1 MKKTI
6 TIFIL
11 ALIHLLISHEL
22 NAQIKHNIKGNVKD
36 STHVGIP
43 GVHVKLLSAKDTL
56 NTSADRDGKFS
67 FTGIKADKF
76 EIIVRGIGFISNS
89 STHTFKKDEADLDLE
104 PIVLKP
110 EAYNL
115 NEVVIQGKINPVKVM
130 KDTVEY
136 NAAAFVVRKDDQVED
151 LLKQLPGVTVDDAGK
166 VTSLGKELTKI
177 RVNGKDFFT
186 GNVKEFIK
194 QLPADMVSKIQV
206 IDDYGDEANFT
217 GIKVGE
223 PKKILNLV
231 TKPGRNKGVFGNAGG
246 NLGTND
252 RYGAQ
257 LASNFWK
264 EKRQVGV
271 SGNLNNTNNSGGTSG
286 DVSGNANM
294 RQMINKYLT
303 ASGAYRIG
311 SSQSDNEQSYRSETL
326 AEGGTIYNSSNNQSS
341 NKSNNHN
348 INMELMS
355 TAPNNYLNFSLNG
368 TIANN
373 NSQNYSSSAMRTSDT
388 RQDLISNNKNSG
400 NSPSLNTGLNWAKS
414 FGKKK
419 KRTVMMNFSANLNQ
433 SDNKEEILTNTIY
446 YGKQTNPLLKD
457 SIVKDSLLNRL
468 VTTKNKNNSFS
479 AGFTYSEPLT
489 KKTDTT
495 SSKYLDFSYAFSL
508 TNNGNNLRTDV
519 VNLAGVQEYV
529 DSLSNVYHST
539 FINQNINVS
548 YRYDAKKLSYNL
560 GMSLQP
566 SNLSGSYEGR
576 TDKINQT
583 TLNMGPTASMRY
595 ALSKAQSLNFN
606 YNGYTT
612 APSFEQ
618 LQPVADNRNLQS
630 VVIGNPDLKTALSHS
645 VNIGYQ
651 IFGVTS
657 GKSLQVGLNL
667 GTVTNQVVS
676 NVIQLVDTLN
686 GIKQE
691 TRYENANGNYNL
703 GSNYTLSLPF
713 AERKCELSFN
723 GYVGYSNTVVF
734 TDNVKNFSKGTNF
747 NQNMRFA
754 LNTQTVVLGTGLTY
768 SYNGT
773 AYSLA
778 NAKSREIQSL
788 NLSTNAKVF
797 VAKFLNTNVS
807 VSKTFNSGYSLESTN
822 PLLINAGLE
831 TRFMKRRAASVS
843 IQANDLLNQGN
854 TVSRVVTNNS
864 IIDSSSNRVTRY
876 FVLNFSMRLQNFGG
890 GRSVI

>member
-11 ALIHLLISHEL
+11 ALINLLIGHEL
-22 NAQIKHNIKGNVKD
+22 SAQIKYNIKGSVKD
-36 STHVGIP
+36 STNGVIP
-43 GVHVKLLSAKDTL
+43 GVHVKLISTKDTL
-56 NTSADRDGKFS
+56 NTSADRDGKFAFS
-67 FTGIKADKF
+67 GIKADKF
-76 EIIVRGIGFISNS
+76 EIIVRGIGFISNTS
-89 STHTFKKDEADLDLE
+89 SFTFKKDQTELE
-104 PIVLKP
+104 LAPIILKP

-130 KDTVEY
+130 KDTIEY

-166 VTSLGKELTKI
+166 VTSMGKELTKI

-194 QLPADMVSKIQV
+194 QLPADLVSRIQV
-206 IDDYGDEANFT
+206 IDDYGDQANFT

-231 TKPGRNKGVFGNAGG
+231 TKPGRNKGVFGNVGG

-252 RYGAQ
+252 RYGAL
-257 LASNFWK
+257 LATNFWQ
-264 EKRQVGV
+264 EKKQIGLA
-271 SGNLNNTNNSGGTSG
+271 GNLTNINNSGGTSG

-294 RQMINKYLT
+294 RQTIGKYLT
-303 ASGAYRIG
+303 ASGSYGIG
-311 SSQSDNEQSYRSETL
+311 SNQSENEQSNRSETL
-326 AEGGTIYNSSNNQSS
+326 VEGGTIYSSSNNYSN

-348 INMELMS
+348 VNMELSS
-355 TAPNNYLNFSLNG
+355 TEPDNYLNFTLNG

-373 NSQNYSSSAMRTSDT
+373 RTQNNSFSATKTST
-388 RQDLISNNKNSG
+388 MRQDLVSGNKNSG
-400 NSPSLNTGLNWAKS
+400 NSPSLNAGLNWGKG

-419 KRTVMMNFSANLNQ
+419 KRMVMMNFSANLNQ
-433 SDNKEEILTNTIY
+433 SDNKEEILTRTGF
-446 YGKQTNPLLKD
+446 YGSQSNPVLKD

-468 VTTKNKNNSFS
+468 VTTKNNNNSFS

-489 KKTDTT
+489 QKADTT
-495 SSKYLDFSYAFSL
+495 KSKYLDFSYTFTL

-519 VNLAGVQEYV
+519 VNLAGVKEFV
-529 DSLSNVYHST
+529 DTLSNIYHST
-539 FINQNINVS
+539 FINQNLNVS
-548 YRYDAKKLSYNL
+548 YRYDARKLSYNL

-566 SNLSGSYEGR
+566 SNLRGSYEGR

-583 TLNMGPTASMRY
+583 TLNMAPTIGMRY
-595 ALSKAQSLNFN
+595 VLSKAQSLNFN

-630 VVIGNPDLKTALSHS
+630 IVIGNPDLKTSLSHS
-645 VNIGYQ
+645 VNIGYR

-657 GKSLQVGLNL
+657 GRSLQVGLNL

-676 NVIQLVDTLN
+676 NVIQLTDSLN

-703 GSNYTLSLPF
+703 GTNYTLSLPF

-723 GYVGYSNTVVF
+723 GYVGYSNAVVF
-734 TDNVKNFSKGTNF
+734 TDNIKNFSKGTNF
-747 NQNMRFA
+747 NQNVRFA
-754 LNTQTVVLGTGLTY
+754 LNTQDLVLGTGLTY
-768 SYNGT
+768 NYNGT

-778 NAKSREIQSL
+778 SAKSREIQSL

-797 VAKFLNTNVS
+797 IAKFLNTS
-807 VSKTFNSGYSLESTN
+807 MGISKTFNSGYAVESTN

-831 TRFMKRRAASVS
+831 TRFLKRRAASVS

-854 TVSRVVTNNS
+854 TVNRIVTNNS
-864 IIDSSSNRVTRY
+864 IIDSSSNRITRY
-876 FVLNFSMRLQNFGG
+876 FVLNFSMRLQNFAG

>member
-1 MKKTI
+1 M

-22 NAQIKHNIKGNVKD
+22 RAQIKHSIKGNVKD
-36 STHVGIP
+36 STNVGIP
-43 GVHVKLLSAKDTL
+43 GVHVKLLSATDTL
-56 NTSADRDGKFS
+56 NTSADRDGKF
-67 FTGIKADKF
+67 FFNGVKADKF
-76 EIIVRGIGFISNS
+76 ELIVRGIGFVSNTGS
-89 STHTFKKDEADLDLE
+89 YTFKKDQADLELE
-104 PIVLKP
+104 PIVLKS

-115 NEVVIQGKINPVKVM
+115 SEVVIQGKINPVKVM
-130 KDTVEY
+130 KDTLEY
-136 NAAAFVVRKDDQVED
+136 SAAAFVVRKNDQVED
-151 LLKQLPGVTVDDAGK
+151 LLKQLPGLTVDDAGK
-166 VTSLGKELTKI
+166 VTSMGKELTKI

-194 QLPADMVSKIQV
+194 QLPADMISKIQV

-217 GIKVGE
+217 GIKVGD

-231 TKPGRNKGVFGNAGG
+231 TKPGRNNGVFGNAGG

-264 EKRQVGV
+264 EKRQIGM

-286 DVSGNANM
+286 EVSGSANM
-294 RQMINKYLT
+294 RQMINPYVT

-311 SSQSDNEQSYRSETL
+311 TNQSDNEQSSRTETL
-326 AEGGTIYNSSNNQSS
+326 SKGKTIYNSSNNQS
-341 NKSNNHN
+341 NDQTNNHN
-348 INMELMS
+348 INIDLSS
-355 TAPNNYLNFSLNG
+355 TAPSNYLNFSLNG

-373 NSQNYSSSAMRTSDT
+373 HSQNYSSSAMYTSNM
-388 RQDLISNNKNSG
+388 RQDLISSNKNSG
-400 NSPSLNTGLNWAKS
+400 NSPTLNSGLNWAKS
-414 FGKKK
+414 FGKNK
-419 KRTVMMNFSANLNQ
+419 KRTVVMNFSTNLNH
-433 SDNKEEILTNTIY
+433 SDNKEEILTNTIS
-446 YGKQTNPLLKD
+446 YGNQTDPWLKD

-468 VTTKNKNNSFS
+468 VTTRIQNNSFS
-479 AGFTYSEPLT
+479 AGFTYSEPFT
-489 KKTDTT
+489 KKADTT
-495 SSKYLDFSYAFSL
+495 SSKYLDFSYSFNL
-508 TNNGNNLRTDV
+508 TNNSNNLRTDV
-519 VNLAGVQEYV
+519 VNLAGVQEFV

-539 FINQNINVS
+539 FINQNLNVS

-560 GMSLQP
+560 GISIQP
-566 SNLSGSYEGR
+566 SNLKGSYEGR
-576 TDKINQT
+576 SDKINQT
-583 TLNMGPTASMRY
+583 TINMGPALGMRY
-595 ALSKAQSLNFN
+595 LLANNQSLNFN

-630 VVIGNPDLKTALSHS
+630 VVIGNPDLKTSLSHS
-645 VNIGYQ
+645 VNIGYR
-651 IFGVTS
+651 IFGLTS
-657 GKSLQVGLNL
+657 GKSLQVGFNL

-676 NVIQLVDTLN
+676 NVILDTLN

-703 GSNYTLSLPF
+703 GGNYTLSLPF

-734 TDNVKNFSKGTNF
+734 TDYVKNFSKGTNF
-747 NQNMRFA
+747 NQNIRFA
-754 LNTQTVVLGTGLTY
+754 LNTQSLVLGTGLTY
-768 SYNGT
+768 NYNGT

-778 NAKSREIQSL
+778 NTNSREIQSL

-797 VAKFLNTNVS
+797 LSKFLNTNVS
-807 VSKTFNSGYSLESTN
+807 FSKTFNNGYAVESTN
-822 PLLINAGLE
+822 PLLINAGVE
-831 TRFMKRRAASVS
+831 TRFMKRRAASIA

-854 TVSRVVTNNS
+854 TVSRIITNNS